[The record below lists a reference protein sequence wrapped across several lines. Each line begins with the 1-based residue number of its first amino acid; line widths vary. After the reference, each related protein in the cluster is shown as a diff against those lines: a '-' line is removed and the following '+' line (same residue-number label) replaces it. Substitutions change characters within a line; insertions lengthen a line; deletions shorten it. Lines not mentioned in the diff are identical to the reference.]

1 MDTITALSLGLI
13 LPLLLAFGISEI
25 ILRFTGYRRL
35 QKDFTAQAMVK
46 IQETSDTDFETIG
59 KILLELPPKIEIDKH
74 VELLREQ
81 LSFLAA
87 QLRDRPSP
95 LSSWS
100 EKLQETASVFGRLLP
115 IENKV
120 QPILTN
126 KTLQI
131 KAHSDARLTKQL
143 DNFRVAAQE
152 RNKERCGEIVLQLY
166 DEARE
171 LTQLIEHWLELR
183 IIASSGIDTVD
194 KVRLIEEHG
203 GWLSHG
209 IGNNFQD
216 PVTKQELVWF
226 PWDVLSRPDLLDK
239 LTNWVTKETQDAG
252 WRFDAICAMSST
264 GLPVATLMS
273 MRLGTELLAI
283 DNVEFCF
290 LPKDAPNPGE
300 RILLVDS
307 GLQTGRHLSEATKRI
322 ENARAIVAG
331 VICISFND
339 FLPQNKT
346 ELNIVEHM
354 IQRNNLRYLFQISDL
369 YELWKERRWSGREQ
383 G

>member
-1 MDTITALSLGLI
+1 
-13 LPLLLAFGISEI
+13 
-25 ILRFTGYRRL
+25 
-35 QKDFTAQAMVK
+35 MVK